1 MKINYLKINGF
12 GKLENKEIE
21 MSDKINLI
29 YGNNEAG
36 KSTLLE
42 FISSMFYGVSKNKNK
57 KEISNYEKY
66 KPWKNG
72 DFSGKIIY
80 KLDNNDEYQVY
91 REFSKKNPQIYN
103 KNGEDV
109 SRLFNINKTKGNE
122 FFYEQTKIDEEIFF
136 STTTITQNQV
146 VLDNNEQQTLTQ
158 KIANILSTGEES
170 VSYKKTIEKLNKK
183 LLEEVGTERTTE
195 RPINLINSKIKEIER
210 QKENIEIDNYRKEKI
225 EKEINEIEK
234 NIFTKNKKIEL
245 IKEIKKHKEKNL
257 LQEQKIK
264 INKNIIEQENNKI
277 NNLRNQI
284 KENKKIKK
292 SKNFLLYIL
301 LGITIINIILLLL
314 IKNNILGITLGGLI
328 ISDLIMVIINYL
340 NNRKNKRV
348 EENNKN
354 KKINEIE
361 IAENNVKNVS
371 KKIEVLE
378 KEAKQKNNSEI
389 QSIKFKYNK
398 EIEEKEIDYLM
409 KLNLVMLDNE
419 IEELEKNVS
428 SENIKLHTNKIDY
441 QNLEENENLTV
452 VLEEK
457 FQRCIQERNELQ
469 SLGNSIN
476 IAKEAIEKAYNRMKS
491 EITPKFT
498 QNLSLIVEKISKGK
512 YKNVKFIDGEGI
524 IVELENGE
532 YVNANKLSLGTID
545 QLYLSLRLSAIQEIT
560 EEHMPIIMDEAFA
573 YYDEERLTNIL
584 KYLNELSNE
593 NQIIIFTC
601 TNRESKILEQNNIR
615 YKAIEL

>member
-257 LQEQKIK
+257 LEEEKIK
-264 INKNIIEQENNKI
+264 INKNIIEEENNKI

-284 KENKKIKK
+284 K
-292 SKNFLLYIL
+292 
-301 LGITIINIILLLL
+301 
-314 IKNNILGITLGGLI
+314 
-328 ISDLIMVIINYL
+328 
-340 NNRKNKRV
+340 
-348 EENNKN
+348 
-354 KKINEIE
+354 
-361 IAENNVKNVS
+361 
-371 KKIEVLE
+371 
-378 KEAKQKNNSEI
+378 
-389 QSIKFKYNK
+389 
-398 EIEEKEIDYLM
+398 
-409 KLNLVMLDNE
+409 
-419 IEELEKNVS
+419 
-428 SENIKLHTNKIDY
+428 
-441 QNLEENENLTV
+441 
-452 VLEEK
+452 
-457 FQRCIQERNELQ
+457 
-469 SLGNSIN
+469 
-476 IAKEAIEKAYNRMKS
+476 
-491 EITPKFT
+491 
-498 QNLSLIVEKISKGK
+498 
-512 YKNVKFIDGEGI
+512 
-524 IVELENGE
+524 
-532 YVNANKLSLGTID
+532 
-545 QLYLSLRLSAIQEIT
+545 
-560 EEHMPIIMDEAFA
+560 
-573 YYDEERLTNIL
+573 
-584 KYLNELSNE
+584 
-593 NQIIIFTC
+593 
-601 TNRESKILEQNNIR
+601 
-615 YKAIEL
+615 

>member
-1 MKINYLKINGF
+1 LKINGF

-257 LQEQKIK
+257 LEEEKIK
-264 INKNIIEQENNKI
+264 INKNIIEEENNKI

>member
-245 IKEIKKHKEKNL
+245 IKEITKHKEKNL
-257 LQEQKIK
+257 LEEEKIK
-264 INKNIIEQENNKI
+264 INKNIIEEENNKI

>member
-12 GKLENKEIE
+12 RKLENKEIE

-257 LQEQKIK
+257 LEEEKIK
-264 INKNIIEQENNKI
+264 INKNIIEEENNKI

>member
-225 EKEINEIEK
+225 EKEIN
-234 NIFTKNKKIEL
+234 
-245 IKEIKKHKEKNL
+245 
-257 LQEQKIK
+257 
-264 INKNIIEQENNKI
+264 
-277 NNLRNQI
+277 
-284 KENKKIKK
+284 
-292 SKNFLLYIL
+292 
-301 LGITIINIILLLL
+301 
-314 IKNNILGITLGGLI
+314 
-328 ISDLIMVIINYL
+328 
-340 NNRKNKRV
+340 
-348 EENNKN
+348 
-354 KKINEIE
+354 
-361 IAENNVKNVS
+361 
-371 KKIEVLE
+371 
-378 KEAKQKNNSEI
+378 
-389 QSIKFKYNK
+389 
-398 EIEEKEIDYLM
+398 
-409 KLNLVMLDNE
+409 
-419 IEELEKNVS
+419 
-428 SENIKLHTNKIDY
+428 
-441 QNLEENENLTV
+441 
-452 VLEEK
+452 
-457 FQRCIQERNELQ
+457 
-469 SLGNSIN
+469 
-476 IAKEAIEKAYNRMKS
+476 
-491 EITPKFT
+491 
-498 QNLSLIVEKISKGK
+498 
-512 YKNVKFIDGEGI
+512 
-524 IVELENGE
+524 
-532 YVNANKLSLGTID
+532 
-545 QLYLSLRLSAIQEIT
+545 
-560 EEHMPIIMDEAFA
+560 
-573 YYDEERLTNIL
+573 
-584 KYLNELSNE
+584 
-593 NQIIIFTC
+593 
-601 TNRESKILEQNNIR
+601 
-615 YKAIEL
+615 

>member
-1 MKINYLKINGF
+1 
-12 GKLENKEIE
+12 
-21 MSDKINLI
+21 
-29 YGNNEAG
+29 
-36 KSTLLE
+36 
-42 FISSMFYGVSKNKNK
+42 
-57 KEISNYEKY
+57 
-66 KPWKNG
+66 
-72 DFSGKIIY
+72 
-80 KLDNNDEYQVY
+80 
-91 REFSKKNPQIYN
+91 
-103 KNGEDV
+103 
-109 SRLFNINKTKGNE
+109 
-122 FFYEQTKIDEEIFF
+122 
-136 STTTITQNQV
+136 
-146 VLDNNEQQTLTQ
+146 
-158 KIANILSTGEES
+158 
-170 VSYKKTIEKLNKK
+170 
-183 LLEEVGTERTTE
+183 
-195 RPINLINSKIKEIER
+195 
-210 QKENIEIDNYRKEKI
+210 
-225 EKEINEIEK
+225 
-234 NIFTKNKKIEL
+234 
-245 IKEIKKHKEKNL
+245 
-257 LQEQKIK
+257 
-264 INKNIIEQENNKI
+264 
-277 NNLRNQI
+277 
-284 KENKKIKK
+284 
-292 SKNFLLYIL
+292 
-301 LGITIINIILLLL
+301 
-314 IKNNILGITLGGLI
+314 
-328 ISDLIMVIINYL
+328 
-340 NNRKNKRV
+340 
-348 EENNKN
+348 
-354 KKINEIE
+354 
-361 IAENNVKNVS
+361 
-371 KKIEVLE
+371 
-378 KEAKQKNNSEI
+378 
-389 QSIKFKYNK
+389 
-398 EIEEKEIDYLM
+398 M

>member
-257 LQEQKIK
+257 LEEEKI
-264 INKNIIEQENNKI
+264 KI

>member
-1 MKINYLKINGF
+1 
-12 GKLENKEIE
+12 
-21 MSDKINLI
+21 
-29 YGNNEAG
+29 
-36 KSTLLE
+36 
-42 FISSMFYGVSKNKNK
+42 
-57 KEISNYEKY
+57 
-66 KPWKNG
+66 
-72 DFSGKIIY
+72 
-80 KLDNNDEYQVY
+80 
-91 REFSKKNPQIYN
+91 
-103 KNGEDV
+103 
-109 SRLFNINKTKGNE
+109 
-122 FFYEQTKIDEEIFF
+122 
-136 STTTITQNQV
+136 
-146 VLDNNEQQTLTQ
+146 
-158 KIANILSTGEES
+158 
-170 VSYKKTIEKLNKK
+170 
-183 LLEEVGTERTTE
+183 
-195 RPINLINSKIKEIER
+195 
-210 QKENIEIDNYRKEKI
+210 
-225 EKEINEIEK
+225 
-234 NIFTKNKKIEL
+234 
-245 IKEIKKHKEKNL
+245 
-257 LQEQKIK
+257 
-264 INKNIIEQENNKI
+264 
-277 NNLRNQI
+277 
-284 KENKKIKK
+284 
-292 SKNFLLYIL
+292 
-301 LGITIINIILLLL
+301 
-314 IKNNILGITLGGLI
+314 
-328 ISDLIMVIINYL
+328 MVIINYL

>member
-21 MSDKINLI
+21 FSDKINLI

-257 LQEQKIK
+257 LEEEKIK
-264 INKNIIEQENNKI
+264 INKNIIEEENNKI

-398 EIEEKEIDYLM
+398 EIEEKEID
-409 KLNLVMLDNE
+409 
-419 IEELEKNVS
+419 
-428 SENIKLHTNKIDY
+428 
-441 QNLEENENLTV
+441 
-452 VLEEK
+452 
-457 FQRCIQERNELQ
+457 
-469 SLGNSIN
+469 
-476 IAKEAIEKAYNRMKS
+476 
-491 EITPKFT
+491 
-498 QNLSLIVEKISKGK
+498 
-512 YKNVKFIDGEGI
+512 
-524 IVELENGE
+524 
-532 YVNANKLSLGTID
+532 
-545 QLYLSLRLSAIQEIT
+545 
-560 EEHMPIIMDEAFA
+560 
-573 YYDEERLTNIL
+573 
-584 KYLNELSNE
+584 
-593 NQIIIFTC
+593 
-601 TNRESKILEQNNIR
+601 
-615 YKAIEL
+615 

>member
-1 MKINYLKINGF
+1 LKINGF

-257 LQEQKIK
+257 LEEEKIK
-264 INKNIIEQENNKI
+264 INKNIIEEENNKI

-457 FQRCIQERNELQ
+457 FQRCIKERNELQ

>member
-103 KNGEDV
+103 KNGEDL

-146 VLDNNEQQTLTQ
+146 VLDNNEKQTLTQ

-210 QKENIEIDNYRKEKI
+210 QKENIEIDNYRKEK
-225 EKEINEIEK
+225 
-234 NIFTKNKKIEL
+234 
-245 IKEIKKHKEKNL
+245 
-257 LQEQKIK
+257 
-264 INKNIIEQENNKI
+264 
-277 NNLRNQI
+277 
-284 KENKKIKK
+284 
-292 SKNFLLYIL
+292 
-301 LGITIINIILLLL
+301 
-314 IKNNILGITLGGLI
+314 
-328 ISDLIMVIINYL
+328 
-340 NNRKNKRV
+340 
-348 EENNKN
+348 
-354 KKINEIE
+354 
-361 IAENNVKNVS
+361 
-371 KKIEVLE
+371 
-378 KEAKQKNNSEI
+378 
-389 QSIKFKYNK
+389 
-398 EIEEKEIDYLM
+398 
-409 KLNLVMLDNE
+409 
-419 IEELEKNVS
+419 
-428 SENIKLHTNKIDY
+428 
-441 QNLEENENLTV
+441 
-452 VLEEK
+452 
-457 FQRCIQERNELQ
+457 
-469 SLGNSIN
+469 
-476 IAKEAIEKAYNRMKS
+476 YNRRRK
-491 EITPKFT
+491 
-498 QNLSLIVEKISKGK
+498 
-512 YKNVKFIDGEGI
+512 
-524 IVELENGE
+524 
-532 YVNANKLSLGTID
+532 
-545 QLYLSLRLSAIQEIT
+545 
-560 EEHMPIIMDEAFA
+560 
-573 YYDEERLTNIL
+573 
-584 KYLNELSNE
+584 
-593 NQIIIFTC
+593 
-601 TNRESKILEQNNIR
+601 
-615 YKAIEL
+615 

>member
-257 LQEQKIK
+257 LEEEKIK
-264 INKNIIEQENNKI
+264 INKNIIEEENNKI

>member
-257 LQEQKIK
+257 LEEEKIK
-264 INKNIIEQENNKI
+264 INKNIIEEENNKI

-314 IKNNILGITLGGLI
+314 IKNNILGITL
-328 ISDLIMVIINYL
+328 
-340 NNRKNKRV
+340 
-348 EENNKN
+348 
-354 KKINEIE
+354 
-361 IAENNVKNVS
+361 
-371 KKIEVLE
+371 
-378 KEAKQKNNSEI
+378 
-389 QSIKFKYNK
+389 
-398 EIEEKEIDYLM
+398 
-409 KLNLVMLDNE
+409 
-419 IEELEKNVS
+419 
-428 SENIKLHTNKIDY
+428 
-441 QNLEENENLTV
+441 
-452 VLEEK
+452 
-457 FQRCIQERNELQ
+457 
-469 SLGNSIN
+469 
-476 IAKEAIEKAYNRMKS
+476 
-491 EITPKFT
+491 
-498 QNLSLIVEKISKGK
+498 
-512 YKNVKFIDGEGI
+512 
-524 IVELENGE
+524 
-532 YVNANKLSLGTID
+532 
-545 QLYLSLRLSAIQEIT
+545 
-560 EEHMPIIMDEAFA
+560 
-573 YYDEERLTNIL
+573 
-584 KYLNELSNE
+584 
-593 NQIIIFTC
+593 
-601 TNRESKILEQNNIR
+601 
-615 YKAIEL
+615 

>member
-257 LQEQKIK
+257 LEEEKIK
-264 INKNIIEQENNKI
+264 INKNIIEEENNKI

-419 IEELEKNVS
+419 IEELEKNIS

>member
-136 STTTITQNQV
+136 STTTNQV

-257 LQEQKIK
+257 LEEEKIK
-264 INKNIIEQENNKI
+264 INKNIIEEENNKI

>member
-234 NIFTKNKKIEL
+234 NIFTKNKTIEL

-257 LQEQKIK
+257 LEEEKIK
-264 INKNIIEQENNKI
+264 INKNIIEEENNKI

-284 KENKKIKK
+284 KENKKSKK

-340 NNRKNKRV
+340 NNRKNKIA

-371 KKIEVLE
+371 KKIEILE
-378 KEAKQKNNSEI
+378 EEAKQKNNSEI

-409 KLNLVMLDNE
+409 KLNLLMLDNE

-428 SENIKLHTNKIDY
+428 SENIKLHTSKIDY

-457 FQRCIQERNELQ
+457 LQICIQERNELQ